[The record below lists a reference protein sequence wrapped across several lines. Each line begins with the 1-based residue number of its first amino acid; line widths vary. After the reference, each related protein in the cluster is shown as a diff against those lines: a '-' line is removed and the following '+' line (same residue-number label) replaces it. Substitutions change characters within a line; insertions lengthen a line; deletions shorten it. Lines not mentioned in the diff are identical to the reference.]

1 MGGMN
6 IEDLDVRMNSVRN
19 EVWDLARE
27 FLERR
32 DTKKYRI
39 LVDIAEKLT
48 TLSPEQFVAS
58 SLNNEIAGQH
68 EIVDIFVRF
77 KGIRY
82 EATLDVTRINGGRG
96 RCVYYDNEW
105 LTPSRAAH
113 QITKTQVNGWLFW
126 KFKDREGRDSS
137 IHELREA

>member
-1 MGGMN
+1 MSGIN

-68 EIVDIFVRF
+68 EFVDIFVRF
-77 KGIRY
+77 KGVRY
-82 EATLDVTRINGGRG
+82 EASLDMARINGGRG

-105 LTPSRAAH
+105 LTPSQSAH
-113 QITKTQVNGWLFW
+113 HITGTQVNGWRFW
-126 KFKDREGRDSS
+126 KYIDRDGRNSG
-137 IHELREA
+137 IHEIRES